1 MTGRGWAEFLRN
13 TKGGEQ
19 KMVIDIKDGDCVTNI
34 IENFLLNILQEA
46 YYDNEFKPGLIE
58 TMEYVDELDE
68 KNLKFYVFGMLFR
81 YRIVNALNLYII
93 FNNEISIKEFINAL
107 VEVLEQARNKKYVD
121 KYLINLNSFDITIS
135 YNKDDSE
142 DIIVIKL

>member
-1 MTGRGWAEFLRN
+1 M
-13 TKGGEQ
+13 
-19 KMVIDIKDGDCVTNI
+19 IDIKDGDCATNI

-46 YYDNEFKPGLIE
+46 YYDNEFKPGLIG

-68 KNLKFYVFGMLFR
+68 KKLKFYVFGMLFR

-93 FNNEISIKEFINAL
+93 LNNEISIKRIMDAF

-121 KYLINLNSFDITIS
+121 KYSIDLNSFDTFDITIS

>member
-1 MTGRGWAEFLRN
+1 
-13 TKGGEQ
+13 
-19 KMVIDIKDGDCVTNI
+19 MVLDIKDGDCVTNI
-34 IENFLLNILQEA
+34 IENFLLNILQEV
-46 YYDNEFKPGLIE
+46 YYDNEFKPDLIG

-81 YRIVNALNLYII
+81 YRIVNALNLYMIL
-93 FNNEISIKEFINAL
+93 NNKISIKGIMDAL

-121 KYLINLNSFDITIS
+121 KYSINLISFDITIS

>member
-1 MTGRGWAEFLRN
+1 
-13 TKGGEQ
+13 
-19 KMVIDIKDGDCVTNI
+19 MVIDIKDGDCVTNI

-46 YYDNEFKPGLIE
+46 YYDNELKILKEAYFDNEFKPDLIG

-68 KNLKFYVFGMLFR
+68 KNLKFYVFGMLFS
-81 YRIVNALNLYII
+81 YRIVNAINLYMIY
-93 FNNEISIKEFINAL
+93 NNEISIKGIMDAL

-121 KYLINLNSFDITIS
+121 KYSINLNSFDITIS

>member
-1 MTGRGWAEFLRN
+1 
-13 TKGGEQ
+13 
-19 KMVIDIKDGDCVTNI
+19 MVIDMKDGDCVTNI

-46 YYDNEFKPGLIE
+46 YYDNEFKPDLIG

-93 FNNEISIKEFINAL
+93 LNNEISIKRIMDAL

-121 KYLINLNSFDITIS
+121 KYSINLNSFDITIS

>member
-1 MTGRGWAEFLRN
+1 
-13 TKGGEQ
+13 
-19 KMVIDIKDGDCVTNI
+19 MVIDIKDGDCVTNI

-46 YYDNEFKPGLIE
+46 YYDNELKILKEAYFDNEFKPDLIG

-68 KNLKFYVFGMLFR
+68 KKLKFYVFGMLFR

-93 FNNEISIKEFINAL
+93 LNNEISIKRIMDAL

-121 KYLINLNSFDITIS
+121 KYSINLNSFDITIS